1 MGEFDSIAEIKAK
14 FASLVSSQ
22 MEGIGDDCATLFGSP
37 NQLFTTD
44 ILVEGVHFLRDS
56 ITPRELGR
64 KSLSVSLSDV
74 AAMGGTAQSSFLC
87 VALPQSVD
95 SLWYQ
100 EFIEGYREVSLE
112 YGVPLL
118 GGDTSRSLRD
128 IVINV
133 LVTGTVAA
141 GNRKCR
147 AAGQSGDFIFVSS
160 ELGNAAA
167 GLKLLLQPESVCT
180 PECRM
185 KLVQAQ
191 NNPTPDMALGALL
204 GTMPEVHAMMDVSD
218 GVASDLK
225 HILDSSGLGAQVELD
240 KIPISEELAT
250 VCRDNGWDSMS
261 LALEGGEDYCLLFTA
276 SEDIGA
282 KIESCTSSKIYCIGR
297 LTDEWN
303 GVRWVKDGES
313 QSRDFR
319 GFTHF

>member
-14 FASLVSSQ
+14 FASLVGSQ
-22 MEGIGDDCATLFGSP
+22 MEGIGDDCATIFGSP

-44 ILVEGVHFLRDS
+44 ILVEGVHFLRDC

-95 SLWYQ
+95 NFWYQ

-141 GNRKCR
+141 ENRKCR
-147 AAGQSGDFIFVSS
+147 SAGQSGDYIFVSS

-167 GLKLLLQPESVCT
+167 GLKLLMHPDTICT
-180 PECRM
+180 PECKKR
-185 KLVQAQ
+185 LIEAQ
-191 NNPTPDMALGALL
+191 NNPTPDMELGALL

-225 HILDSSGLGAQVELD
+225 HILNSSGLGAQVELD
-240 KIPISEELAT
+240 KIPISEELAA
-250 VCRDNGWDSMS
+250 VCRDNGWDALS

-276 SEDIGA
+276 SADVRA
-282 KIESCTSSKIYCIGR
+282 KVESCISSKVYCIGR
-297 LTDEWN
+297 LTNEWS
-303 GVRWVKDGES
+303 GVRWIKDGES